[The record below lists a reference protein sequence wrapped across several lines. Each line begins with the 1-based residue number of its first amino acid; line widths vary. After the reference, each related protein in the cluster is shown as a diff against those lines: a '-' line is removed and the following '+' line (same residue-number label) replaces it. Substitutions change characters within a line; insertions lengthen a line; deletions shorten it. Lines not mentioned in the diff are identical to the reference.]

1 VKRLGIVTAR
11 EGDNFVGGNRRFA
24 GDETGSNWKSSKA
37 RLTPQ
42 HQRHCVGSTQDV
54 SSA

>member
-24 GDETGSNWKSSKA
+24 GDETGSNWKIFKSAAHTAAS
-37 RLTPQ
+37 T
-42 HQRHCVGSTQDV
+42 HCGDRRKM
-54 SSA
+54 